1 MKGASMARLDGK
13 IALITGAGAGLGAQI
28 ARRFRQEGASLIIND
43 LRAEAAQKLA
53 NEVGGVAIA
62 ADVADSAAV
71 ASMFERVQ
79 ADFGR
84 LDVLVNNA
92 GFGFTGD
99 PEQIRKVNEVPF
111 KQMEEVAAGGPITTH
126 SDLTV
131 NMSDEDWHRMIGV
144 HLDGTFFCCRE
155 GLKIMN
161 PQLSGAIINMGSI
174 MGTAGGVGSNYC
186 AAKAGILGF
195 TRSLAREVVSR
206 GIRVNALAPGF
217 IETELTAPFVEA
229 RQLLEAQT
237 PMGRFGE
244 TDDIAWAAV
253 YLASEESKFMTGQTL
268 SPNGGYHMSQ

>member
-1 MKGASMARLDGK
+1 MARLDGK

-53 NEVGGVAIA
+53 DEVGGVAIA

-161 PQLSGAIINMGSI
+161 PQLSGAIINMGSRPYA
-174 MGTAGGVGSNYC
+174 T
-186 AAKAGILGF
+186 
-195 TRSLAREVVSR
+195 
-206 GIRVNALAPGF
+206 
-217 IETELTAPFVEA
+217 
-229 RQLLEAQT
+229 
-237 PMGRFGE
+237 
-244 TDDIAWAAV
+244 
-253 YLASEESKFMTGQTL
+253 
-268 SPNGGYHMSQ
+268 H